1 MEMESNVNTQA
12 NALLEIPASSS
23 SEQIPA
29 ERIPAVRSDSVTKY
43 LGNLAGVLSS
53 IVIDLNGQIANINNI
68 AQEHKDNITN
78 DNNEQA

>member
-12 NALLEIPASSS
+12 NALLETP
-23 SEQIPA
+23 P

-68 AQEHKDNITN
+68 AQEQKDNITN

>member
-12 NALLEIPASSS
+12 NAVLETP
-23 SEQIPA
+23 

-68 AQEHKDNITN
+68 AQEHKDKIKN